1 MTLPKR
7 ISTLKTRQ
15 SASNGVQK
23 KHIDKNGYQAVNE
36 VEFSPSCKWQNSNI
50 DIQVSHNYLKYNWKQ
65 PLMHYLFSSP
75 QEVLNVLLGTK
86 IRSPMENH
94 SFAKRSSIIEYTFQ
108 QEMSQTKST
117 EWNETG
123 IATINLSLSGHL
135 LQGTFRKD
143 LERVTALT
151 TNTDGPD
158 QTQSPYQSATKL
170 HTPEQHPNSM
180 DKSSSQGD
188 LQRK

>member
-117 EWNETG
+117 EWNENRNCHHKLISFRSPTPG
-123 IATINLSLSGHL
+123 YFQKGPGKSDGSDNQYWWTWSNSKSLPVCH
-135 LQGTFRKD
+135 
-143 LERVTALT
+143 
-151 TNTDGPD
+151 
-158 QTQSPYQSATKL
+158 
-170 HTPEQHPNSM
+170 
-180 DKSSSQGD
+180 
-188 LQRK
+188 